1 MMNIDERLVSEI
13 VSAVIRELK
22 TYGVDVSDTGSVY
35 ESATRQSEDVDIT
48 SKECKSIPLLENPQD
63 PDSLKRMM
71 RLTTARIGVGSA
83 GARLKTQTLLT
94 LRADHARARDAVMLD
109 VDASVIKDL
118 NLFTVQTCCKDKNEY
133 LTRPD
138 LGRRLSDEGVA
149 EIKKNCTMRP
159 DVQLIVADGLSS
171 TAINANI
178 RNVLPMLTDGLTAAG
193 LKVGTPFFVR
203 FGRVAVEDQISEL
216 IGAKGV
222 CIFVGERP
230 GLGSAESMSAYIAY
244 NARMG
249 MPEARRTVVSNI
261 HKDGITAVEAGAYM
275 TDLIQKILEHKASGV
290 ELQN

>member
-1 MMNIDERLVSEI
+1 MAVDEKLVNDI
-13 VSAVIRELK
+13 VRAVIEQLK
-22 TYGVDVSDTGSVY
+22 LAGVSVKDTEPEVFDT
-35 ESATRQSEDVDIT
+35 ESSMLMTDIT
-48 SKECKSIPLLENPQD
+48 SRECKSVPLLKNPKD
-63 PDSLKRMM
+63 PEALKRMM

-94 LRADHARARDAVMLD
+94 LRADHALARDAVIMD
-109 VDASVIKDL
+109 VDQKVLENL

-138 LGRRLSDEGVA
+138 LGRKLSIEGAAAVR
-149 EIKKNCTMRP
+149 ERCVKRP

-178 RNVLPMLTDGLTAAG
+178 MNVLPMLNDGLTAAG
-193 LKVGTPFFVR
+193 LKIGTSFFVR
-203 FGRVAVEDQISEL
+203 FGRVAVEDQIAEL
-216 IGAKGV
+216 VGAKVV

-230 GLGSAESMSAYIAY
+230 GLGSAESMSAYLVY
-244 NARMG
+244 NARVG

-261 HKDGITAVEAGAYM
+261 HKDGITAVEAGAYL
-275 TDLIQKILEHKASGV
+275 TDLIQKILSAKASGV